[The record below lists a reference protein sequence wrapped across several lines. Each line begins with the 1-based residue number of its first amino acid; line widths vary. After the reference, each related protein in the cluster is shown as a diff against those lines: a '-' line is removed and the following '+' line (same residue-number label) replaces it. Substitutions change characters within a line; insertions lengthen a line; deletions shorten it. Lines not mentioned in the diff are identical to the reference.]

1 MTGSMA
7 RSLAPLFA
15 AGLLASALSGCTHH
29 RHGAD
34 PIVFVS
40 GAVVGAAIAS
50 ADVSDA
56 HRGHRDRD
64 VPTIVYV
71 SVPPAPPREPPRDR
85 VRTPQAPTAA
95 FDGVAAR
102 AAFAQV
108 DLSHCKSAGAPSA
121 HGHAKVSFNPSGEA
135 SKVVVDEPADLAPA
149 AAKCIGDALGAV
161 TVPPF
166 AGSYITVGT
175 SYYVR

>member
-1 MTGSMA
+1 MS
-7 RSLAPLFA
+7 RSLAVLFA
-15 AGLLASALSGCTHH
+15 AGLLASAISGCTHH

-34 PIVFVS
+34 PIVFMS
-40 GAVVGAAIAS
+40 GAIVGAAIVS

-64 VPTIVYV
+64 VPTVVYV
-71 SVPPAPPREPPRDR
+71 SVPPGPPQAPPRDR
-85 VRTPQAPTAA
+85 VRPPQPPTAA

-102 AAFAQV
+102 SAFAQV
-108 DLSHCKSAGAPSA
+108 DLSHCRNVGAPSA

-135 SKVVVDEPADLAPA
+135 SKVVVDEPADLSPS
-149 AAKCIGDALGAV
+149 AAKCIGDALGTV
-161 TVPPF
+161 TVAPF